1 MSHDT
6 ATLEARSWAHWTTPS
21 WVTVDGLE
29 TAYRREGA
37 GEPLLFLHGAG
48 LTRMWQPLY
57 ARLAESFDT
66 IVPEHPGFGDTAMPE
81 WLEGIDDLVLH
92 YDALLDGLGLGDAPV
107 HLAGHS
113 LGAWIAASLAIT
125 YPRRFASLTLMAPI
139 GLRVPEAP
147 PADPF
152 RWSPEAALE
161 TLFSGVGER
170 YLEYLQQAGEVED
183 TLHAYG
189 ESIAF
194 ARLAWNPRYDV
205 RLDRRLARVAA
216 PTQVIGFADDRFV
229 PAAHPR
235 RWAELIPG
243 ARHRCLE
250 GADGEPASHLAVV
263 QQPAQLAAL
272 IGDHARANAIG

>member
-1 MSHDT
+1 MAHDT
-6 ATLEARSWAHWTTPS
+6 ATLEARSWAHWTTPA
-21 WVTVDGLE
+21 WATVDGLE
-29 TAYRREGA
+29 TAYRREGE

-81 WLEGIDDLVLH
+81 WLDGIDDLVLH
-92 YDALLDGLGLGDAPV
+92 YDAFLDGLGVERV
-107 HLAGHS
+107 HLVGHS
-113 LGAWIAASLAIT
+113 LGAWIAASLALT

-152 RWSPEAALE
+152 RWSPEVALE

-170 YLEYLQQAGEVED
+170 YAEYLEQAGEVED

-189 ESIAF
+189 ESITF
-194 ARLAWNPRYDV
+194 ARLTWNPRYDV

-235 RWAELIPG
+235 RWAELISG
-243 ARHRCLE
+243 ATHVELE
-250 GADGEPASHLAVV
+250 GVGDEPASHLAVV
-263 QQPAQLAAL
+263 QQPDRIAELIAAHAHRNALA
-272 IGDHARANAIG
+272 

>member
-1 MSHDT
+1 MAHDT
-6 ATLEARSWAHWTTPS
+6 ATLEARSWAHWTRPS
-21 WVTVDGLE
+21 WANADGLE

-48 LTRMWQPLY
+48 LTRMWLPLY
-57 ARLAESFDT
+57 ARLAESFDV

-92 YDALLDGLGLGDAPV
+92 YDALLDALGLGDGRV
-107 HLAGHS
+107 HLVGHS
-113 LGAWIAASLAIT
+113 LGAWVAASLALT

-152 RWSPEAALE
+152 RWSPEVALE
-161 TLFSGVGER
+161 TLFSGAGER
-170 YLEYLQQAGEVED
+170 YGEYLEQEGEVED

-189 ESIAF
+189 ESITF
-194 ARLAWNPRYDV
+194 ARLTWNPRYDV
-205 RLDRRLARVAA
+205 RLDRRLARVAS

-229 PAAHPR
+229 PAEHPR

-243 ARHRCLE
+243 ATHVSLD
-250 GADGEPASHLAVV
+250 GAAGEPASHLAIV
-263 QQPAQLAAL
+263 QQPDRLAEL
-272 IGDHARANAIG
+272 IAAHARGNAIA